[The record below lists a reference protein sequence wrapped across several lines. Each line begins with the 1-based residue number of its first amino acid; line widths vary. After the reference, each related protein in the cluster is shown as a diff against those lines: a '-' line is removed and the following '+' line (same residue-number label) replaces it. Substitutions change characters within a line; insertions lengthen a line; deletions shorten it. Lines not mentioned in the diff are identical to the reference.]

1 MDNFNFSFSIH
12 KAKFEVFLFMIQI
25 ALKKNKTKKNIEKHI
40 INTENRKQE
49 IEYLHTLGASLYRPF
64 PSSAAWSPS
73 NRHFILY
80 ERVLRL
86 RTMLSIFNFIG
97 TIPPIGK
104 DSKVRRLLNSLVD
117 IGLCILV
124 LSQQYLNF
132 FLGYCRCFCL

>member
-1 MDNFNFSFSIH
+1 MFASS
-12 KAKFEVFLFMIQI
+12 
-25 ALKKNKTKKNIEKHI
+25 
-40 INTENRKQE
+40 
-49 IEYLHTLGASLYRPF
+49 LHTFHAYISAIVESARTDAAAASS
-64 PSSAAWSPS
+64 SSAPVTRQRKPWA
-73 NRHFILY
+73 NEGNGKVGGCCEVGGGEKAVLGEGGRHFILY